1 MNKKENIYYLL
12 FPFLIIFSFIL
23 IFLNNK
29 IVGSFDLLFQM
40 IPPFNTNNSEYIL
53 NHYYIDQ
60 PLLLWPWMESI
71 KTSLTVSNYV
81 GHSNLFGFGVEL
93 TYHSNFA
100 PLSVF
105 VNIYRMM
112 SSELALTVIILIQI
126 LICYFGCVLISKFYN
141 INPSLGILLSIAF
154 SLNSFFISWINH
166 ITVFGAF
173 CFLPL
178 IYFIYIKSFISPNF
192 IFFKIPIMLF
202 ALFSGSIQTTLII
215 SIFIILILFEN
226 KNKIN
231 KVFLNNFLIANI
243 FILLVSLPFYYDFLI
258 GYVENLSN
266 EGGRTLLFQ
275 FNLINILK
283 GLLFIPISQF
293 PFVLGSF
300 NSFDLSKVLNVLYGI
315 PHIPYMGTGVVMAV
329 FSAKKTEKIYFL
341 IPAILYLSP
350 LKSIVY
356 ERIFIISLFSLFV
369 LGLKICSQYDISI
382 TKLNFVKKI
391 LVTFS
396 SIWLLGSVAYK
407 SKNIQLSI
415 KEFILDNIDSA
426 YFSYKLFPVFYE
438 KRFLNIEVDYSIFSF
453 KNILFILSLFLTI
466 QYLKKGNLR
475 MVYIINLLQLS
486 IFIFFHLSIPL
497 SQNTVK
503 QEVSNEFPSLN
514 LIEENSRVIV
524 VDDNNFLFFKEN
536 VLSLYNI
543 NDVDYSS
550 DIYRS
555 KINKINKKTMNT
567 QLFNNLN
574 IDYIIS
580 KQPFTNKNFSLLNDE
595 GQFLIY
601 IYESNI
607 EKKYSFINQNK
618 IKVDCKENHVL
629 DIPVNYS
636 QHWKNSNNIEIIK
649 NDYGGMSI
657 ACNSNEIFI
666 LSYEPRLYR
675 FQPHSLF
682 FNSIVLLFS
691 IFMFQFKKENRK
703 IN

>member
-1 MNKKENIYYLL
+1 M
-12 FPFLIIFSFIL
+12 
-23 IFLNNK
+23 
-29 IVGSFDLLFQM
+29 
-40 IPPFNTNNSEYIL
+40 L

-60 PLLLWPWMESI
+60 PLLHWPWMESI
-71 KTSLTVSNYV
+71 KTSLTASNYI

-93 TYHSNFA
+93 THHSNFA

-105 VNIYRMM
+105 VNIYRIM
-112 SSELALTVIILIQI
+112 SSESALTVIILMQI
-126 LICYFGCVLISKFYN
+126 LICYFGCILISKFYN
-141 INPSLGILLSIAF
+141 INPSRGILLSIAF
-154 SLNSFFISWINH
+154 CLNSFFISWINH
-166 ITVFGAF
+166 ITIFGAF

-192 IFFKIPIMLF
+192 IFLKIPILLF

-215 SIFIILILFEN
+215 SIFIILILYEN

-231 KVFLNNFLIANI
+231 QIFLINFLIANI
-243 FILLVSLPFYYDFLI
+243 FILFVSFPFYYDFLL
-258 GYVENLSN
+258 GYIENLSN

-293 PFVLGSF
+293 PLVLGSF
-300 NSFDLSKVLNVLYGI
+300 NSYDLSKVFGVLYGI
-315 PHIPYMGTGVVMAV
+315 PHIPYMGTSIVMTV
-329 FSAKKTEKIYFL
+329 YCAKKIDKIYFI
-341 IPAILYLSP
+341 IPALLYLSP
-350 LKSIVY
+350 IKSIVY
-356 ERIFIISLFSLFV
+356 ERIFIISLFSLFI
-369 LGLKICSQYDISI
+369 LGLKICSQNDIS
-382 TKLNFVKKI
+382 TKKLNFVKKA

-396 SIWLLGSVAYK
+396 SIWFLGSVAYK
-407 SKNIQLSI
+407 SKNIQSFI
-415 KEFILDNIDSA
+415 KQFILDNIDSA

-453 KNILFILSLFLTI
+453 KNILILVSLFLTI
-466 QYLKKGNLR
+466 QYLKNGNLR
-475 MVYIINLLQLS
+475 MVYIINLFQLS

-497 SQNTVK
+497 TQNTVK
-503 QEVSNEFPSLN
+503 QEIINAFPSLN
-514 LIEENSRVIV
+514 LIEENSRVVV

-536 VLSLYNI
+536 ILSLYNI

-555 KINKINKKTMNT
+555 KINKIDKKTMNT

-574 IDYIIS
+574 IDFIIS
-580 KQPFTNKNFSLLNDE
+580 KQPFTNNDFSLFYDAGE
-595 GQFLIY
+595 FLIY

-618 IKVDCKENHVL
+618 IKVDCKKNHIL
-629 DIPVNYS
+629 DIPINHS

-649 NDYGGMSI
+649 NDYGGMRVT
-657 ACNSNEIFI
+657 CNSNEFLI
-666 LSYEPRLYR
+666 LTYEPRLYR
-675 FQPHSLF
+675 LQPHSLL

-691 IFMFQFKKENRK
+691 FFMFQVKKENKK